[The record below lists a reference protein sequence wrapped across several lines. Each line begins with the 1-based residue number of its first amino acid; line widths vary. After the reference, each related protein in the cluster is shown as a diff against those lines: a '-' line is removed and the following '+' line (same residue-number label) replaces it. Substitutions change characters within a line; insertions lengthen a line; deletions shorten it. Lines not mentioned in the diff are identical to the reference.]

1 MAQLFYLPIV
11 LLAAV
16 VGMGVGFFAWIQGD
30 KPGARPLTVFVVAAS
45 FWAVAE
51 GITIAAA
58 GLGALRFWTQV
69 GFTFSTIVP
78 IAWLVVVLEYT
89 GRERWLSNRRLGLLL
104 IEPAVFVFLVWTNTG
119 HGLVWADASRAF
131 LGEYSALTLDF
142 GLAFWG
148 HQVYSYLLVT
158 AGAFVLF
165 RTILGTNRLYR
176 SQSTALLLA
185 IAIPMVGNALYIFE
199 LLPAGIDPSGLAY
212 VLTGVVLASAMFRT
226 QLLQVAPAVRELGR
240 EEVLTELDDCIFILD
255 ENDRVVDTN
264 PAGERLLDASELEY
278 LGEPLQ
284 SVFPSLAAALDADQ
298 SQLRLDT
305 DGSIRYYDVQVSS
318 LSRAYGTLSGCL
330 VSLREVTEQRRREQ
344 RLDVLNR
351 LLRHNIRNELNV
363 VRGNVDLA
371 RDAVEDDRASRRLG
385 TAVET
390 VDTVVERSE
399 KVSRLSRLF
408 DTDTGG
414 TLDLADHLPSDLAAT
429 RRDYPDAEIV
439 LSLPDHLP
447 VEAGPTLT
455 VAFEELV
462 VNAIEHNDSETP
474 RVDIAVDEG
483 VSDDST
489 VVVTVADDGPGIDD
503 QEYRTLA
510 EGRETPLE
518 HASGVGLWLAN
529 WVVEHNGGSLS
540 FGSTAEG
547 TTVSVRLPRSSTTGE
562 PGATMN
568 HETAVHHRRSQSP
581 PQGGSDSG

>member
-30 KPGARPLTVFVVAAS
+30 RPGARPLTVLVSAAS

-51 GITIAAA
+51 GLTIASA
-58 GLGALRFWTQV
+58 GLDSLRLWTQV

-78 IAWLVVVLEYT
+78 IAWLAVVLEYT
-89 GRERWLSNRRLGLLL
+89 GRERWLSRRSLGLLL
-104 IEPAVFVFLVWTNTG
+104 VEPAVFVFLVWTNTG
-119 HGLVWADASRAF
+119 HSLVWTDASRTF
-131 LGEYSALTLDF
+131 LGNYTVLSLDF

-158 AGAFVLF
+158 AGAFLLL
-165 RTILGTNRLYR
+165 RTVLGTNSLYR

-185 IAIPMVGNALYIFE
+185 IAVPMVGNALYIFE
-199 LLPAGIDPSGLAY
+199 LLPAGIDPSGLTY
-212 VLTGVVLASAMFRT
+212 ILTGIILAGAMFRT

-240 EEVLTELDDCIFILD
+240 EEVLSELDDCIYILD
-255 ENDRVVDTN
+255 ENDRIVDTN
-264 PAGERLLDASELEY
+264 PAGKRLLGASESAY
-278 LGEPLQ
+278 LGQPLQ
-284 SVFPSLAAALDADQ
+284 AVLPPLAAVVDTGE
-298 SQLRLDT
+298 SPLRLNV
-305 DGSIRYYDVQVSS
+305 DGSVRYYDVQVSS

-330 VSLREVTEQRRREQ
+330 VSLREVTDQRRREQ

-371 RDAVEDDRASRRLG
+371 RDAVADERASRRLG

-390 VDTVVERSE
+390 VDTVVDRSE

-414 TLDLADHLPSDLAAT
+414 TLDLADHLASDLAT
-429 RRDYPDAEIV
+429 VRRDHPDAEIV
-439 LSLPDHLP
+439 LSLPDRLP

-462 VNAIEHNDSETP
+462 VNAVEHNDSETP
-474 RVDIAVDEG
+474 RVDIAVDEAA
-483 VSDDST
+483 SDESV
-489 VVVTVADDGPGIDD
+489 VVVTVADDGPGIDE

-540 FGSTAEG
+540 FASTTEG
-547 TTVSVRLPRSSTTGE
+547 TTVSVRLPRASEGAGE
-562 PGATMN
+562 TRATIGR
-568 HETAVHHRRSQSP
+568 EKGVRHRQ
-581 PQGGSDSG
+581 Q